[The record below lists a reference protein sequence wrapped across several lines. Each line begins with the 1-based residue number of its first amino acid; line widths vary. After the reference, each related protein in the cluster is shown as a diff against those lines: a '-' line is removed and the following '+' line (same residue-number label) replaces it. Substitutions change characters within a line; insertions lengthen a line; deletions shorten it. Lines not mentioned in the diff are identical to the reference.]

1 MSSTVLHNET
11 IMTTLFAPL
20 ALGPIT
26 LANRLIMAPMTR
38 SRADADGV
46 PTDLMA
52 TYYAQRASAGLIISE
67 AIYVSPGAKGY
78 SRTPGLHSAAQVAG
92 WRKVTDAVHEKG
104 GRIFAQLFHTGRV
117 AVPPLL
123 PEGVQPVAPSA
134 IAINGKN
141 YTDFGPIDY
150 VTPRALELD
159 EIPAIAAEFGA
170 AARNAIEAGFDGVE
184 LHAASGYL
192 VHQFLDSS
200 INHRTDA
207 YGGSVANRVRFALEA
222 IDAII
227 GAVGAARTGI
237 KISPRIKFNDVTD
250 PDAEEVY
257 PHLARELSA
266 RGIAYLHGGQQ
277 GAYDVHG
284 AIRPAF
290 KGLYFAGAGLDQA
303 KGAQMLASGAADA
316 IVYGKLFISNSDLPR
331 RFKEGLPL
339 AADDPKTHYAKGPEG
354 YIDYL
359 EA

>member
-1 MSSTVLHNET
+1 MSNFNNNEK
-11 IMTTLFAPL
+11 IMASLFDPL

-26 LANRLIMAPMTR
+26 LAHRLIMGPMTR

-52 TYYAQRASAGLIISE
+52 TYYAQRASAGLLLTD
-67 AIYVSPGAKGY
+67 ATYVSPNAKGY
-78 SRTPGLHSAAQVAG
+78 SRTPGLHNGAQVAG
-92 WRKVTDAVHEKG
+92 WRKVTDAVHAKG
-104 GRIFAQLFHTGRV
+104 GRIYVQLYHTGRV
-117 AVPPLL
+117 SVRQML
-123 PEGVQPVAPSA
+123 PDGMQPVAPSA
-134 IAINGKN
+134 IAIKGKN
-141 YTDFGPIDY
+141 YTDFGPIDF

-159 EIPAIAAEFGA
+159 EIAGVAAEFGA
-170 AARNAIEAGFDGVE
+170 AARNALEAGFDGVE

-222 IDAII
+222 VDAII
-227 GAVGAARTGI
+227 GAVGAERTGV

-266 RGIAYLHGGQQ
+266 RGIAYLHGGLQ
-277 GAYDVHG
+277 GAYPVHE
-284 AIRPAF
+284 AIRPIF
-290 KGLYFAGAGLDQA
+290 KGVYFAGAGLDQA
-303 KGAQMLASGAADA
+303 KGADILEQGAADA
-316 IVYGKLFISNSDLPR
+316 IVYGKLFISNPDLPR
-331 RFKEGLPL
+331 RFAEGLPL
-339 AADDPKTHYAKGPEG
+339 AADDPKTHYGKGPEG
-354 YIDYL
+354 YTDYP